1 MVNDLLRKELKT
13 KKFRITAQ
21 RELIMKVFSDH
32 FPDHMSIEEVYRNL
46 LEKRSRI
53 SKATVYRTVELLSS
67 LGLLRKIPLDND
79 ITRYELV
86 SNETAGV
93 SLAVCT
99 ECGKTVRFSEQALN
113 EINALISKE
122 TGFDH
127 LDAHLK
133 VYGVCSDCRK
143 RP

>member
-32 FPDHMSIEEVYRNL
+32 FPDHLSIEEVYRNL

-53 SKATVYRTVELLSS
+53 SKATVYRTVELLST

-79 ITRYELV
+79 ITRYELA
-86 SNETAGV
+86 SKETAGA

-99 ECGKTVRFSEQALN
+99 ECGKTVQFSEKALV
-113 EINALISKE
+113 ELNALITKE
-122 TGFDH
+122 TGFEH
-127 LDAHLK
+127 LDTHLK

-143 RP
+143 

>member
-32 FPDHMSIEEVYRNL
+32 FPDHLSIEEVYRNL

-53 SKATVYRTVELLSS
+53 SKATVYRTVELLST

-79 ITRYELV
+79 ITRYELA
-86 SNETAGV
+86 SKETAGT

-99 ECGKTVRFSEQALN
+99 ECGKTVQFSEKALV
-113 EINALISKE
+113 ELNALIAKE
-122 TGFDH
+122 TGFEH
-127 LDAHLK
+127 LDTHLK

-143 RP
+143 